1 MANDM
6 AKPAKTDATTR
17 QQMRRDNFKA
27 NVLGQSEHNIPVFD
41 MTCAKYAKYA
51 AWTRVNGNVTL
62 KVRWMQ
68 SQSSPFEAH
77 QMEINVPAT

>member
-17 QQMRRDNFKA
+17 QQMRRDTLKA
-27 NVLGQSEHNIPVFD
+27 KVLGQSEHNIPVFV

-51 AWTRVNGNVTL
+51 AWAQVNGKCYTESTMDA
-62 KVRWMQ
+62 KAI
-68 SQSSPFEAH
+68 FAG
-77 QMEINVPAT
+77 